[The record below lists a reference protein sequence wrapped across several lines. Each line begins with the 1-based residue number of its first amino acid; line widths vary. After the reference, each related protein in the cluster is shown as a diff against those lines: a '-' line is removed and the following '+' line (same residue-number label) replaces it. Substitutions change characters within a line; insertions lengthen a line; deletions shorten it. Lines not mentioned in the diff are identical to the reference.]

1 VIVKLLQTLL
11 AEASLAA
18 GTSSMYEFVF
28 RHFINA
34 LNSLYGKDWHDYSF
48 ATLMETDI
56 ISDGFEHY
64 LKDKGIPYTVKGFS
78 APDCSE
84 LPVRGFL
91 VVEGYEVSNVS
102 NFGIFHL
109 NPDTAGELYIYV
121 YGPFERMSKRLTFV
135 AYRSIESVN
144 ELVRGVKL
152 HYAAKI
158 KQEKHILF
166 DGEEKTMDEVRWEDV
181 ILPES
186 IYRKIRLSI
195 ESFLKSRHI
204 YQRLSVPYKR
214 GILFAGAPG
223 NGKTLL
229 CRAIAWQC
237 NLPFIVFPLT
247 ENSSDSDLDRAFDLA
262 HDLAPAI
269 LCFEDLD
276 SVKKSHISLSYF
288 LNKIDGF
295 ESLDG
300 IMVLATTN
308 RPEDIDIA
316 LSNRPSRFD
325 SVFRI
330 NNPDEDC
337 RHRMLKRY
345 LNDTIEDGVLMD
357 IVAKTQGF
365 SMAYLKELYLLS
377 AMIAVDRDT
386 EQIRNDD
393 LYAALEV
400 LKQQILTGNK
410 PLDDENKRLGFIF
423 SK

>member
-1 VIVKLLQTLL
+1 MIVKLLETLL
-11 AEASLAA
+11 AEASASV
-18 GTSSMYEFVF
+18 GTSSMHELVF
-28 RHFINA
+28 RYFINA
-34 LNSLYGKDWHDYSF
+34 LGFLYGKDWHDYSF
-48 ATLMETDI
+48 ATLNENDNVI
-56 ISDGFEHY
+56 DNFEHY
-64 LKDKGIPYTVKGFS
+64 LRDKGIPYTVKGFS

-91 VVEGYEVSNVS
+91 VVEGCQANNVT

-109 NPDTAGELYIYV
+109 NPDNTGEIFIYI

-135 AYRSIESVN
+135 AYRNIESVN
-144 ELVRGVKL
+144 ELIRGVKL
-152 HYAAKI
+152 NYAARI
-158 KQEKHILF
+158 KREKQIIF

-181 ILPES
+181 ILPQS
-186 IYRKIRLSI
+186 MYRKIRLSI

-204 YQRLSVPYKR
+204 YERLSIPYKR
-214 GILFAGAPG
+214 GILLAGSPG

-237 NLPFIVFPLT
+237 NLPFVLFPLT
-247 ENSSDSDLDRAFDLA
+247 DSASDHDIDRAFELA
-262 HDLAPAI
+262 QDLAPAI

-276 SVKKSHISLSYF
+276 SINKSHISLSYF

-295 ESLDG
+295 EALDG

-308 RPEDIDIA
+308 KPEDIDAA

-330 NNPDEDC
+330 NSPDEDC
-337 RHRMLKRY
+337 RHRMLKKY
-345 LNDTIEDGVLMD
+345 LNDSIEDGVLMD
-357 IVAKTQGF
+357 LVAKTEGF

-377 AMIAVDRDT
+377 AMISVDRGT
-386 EQIRNDD
+386 EEIINND
-393 LYAALEV
+393 LYAALDV

-410 PLDDENKRLGFIF
+410 PLEDENRRLHGFRM
-423 SK
+423 

>member
-1 VIVKLLQTLL
+1 MIVKLLQTLL
-11 AEASLAA
+11 AEATASA
-18 GTSSMYEFVF
+18 GTSSMHEYVF

-34 LNSLYGKDWHDYSF
+34 LNCLYGKDWHDYSF
-48 ATLMETDI
+48 ATLNENDNVTDN
-56 ISDGFEHY
+56 FEHY
-64 LKDKGIPYTVKGFS
+64 LRDKGIPYTVKGFS

-91 VVEGYEVSNVS
+91 VVEGCQVNNVA

-109 NPDTAGELYIYV
+109 NPDNTGEIFIYI

-135 AYRSIESVN
+135 AYRNIESVN
-144 ELVRGVKL
+144 ELVSGVKL
-152 HYAAKI
+152 YYAGRIRK
-158 KQEKHILF
+158 EKKILF
-166 DGEEKTMDEVRWEDV
+166 DGEEKTMDEVRWEDI
-181 ILPES
+181 ILPQS
-186 IYRKIRLSI
+186 MYQKIRLSI

-204 YQRLSVPYKR
+204 YERLSVPYKR
-214 GILFAGAPG
+214 GILFAGSPG

-229 CRAIAWQC
+229 CRAIASQC

-247 ENSSDSDLDRAFDLA
+247 EDSSDHDLSHAFDLA

-276 SVKKSHISLSYF
+276 SIKKSHITLSYF

-295 ESLDG
+295 EALDG
-300 IMVLATTN
+300 IMVIATTN
-308 RPEDIDIA
+308 KPEDIDVA

-337 RHRMLKRY
+337 RSRMLKRY
-345 LNDTIEDGVLMD
+345 FNDTIEDSVLKD
-357 IVAKTQGF
+357 LVARTQGF

-377 AMIAVDRDT
+377 AMIAVDGGT
-386 EQIRNDD
+386 EQIRNKD

-400 LKQQILTGNK
+400 LKQQIITGNK
-410 PLDDENKRLGFIF
+410 PIEDENRRLHGFRM
-423 SK
+423 

>member
-1 VIVKLLQTLL
+1 MIVKLLETLL
-11 AEASLAA
+11 AEASASL
-18 GTSSMYEFVF
+18 GTSSMYESVF

-34 LNSLYGKDWHDYSF
+34 LSCLYGKDWHDYSF
-48 ATLMETDI
+48 ATLFETDI
-56 ISDGFEHY
+56 ITDGFEHY
-64 LKDKGIPYTVKGFS
+64 LSDKGIPYTARGFS

-91 VVEGYEVSNVS
+91 VVEGYQAINVS
-102 NFGIFHL
+102 TFGIFHL
-109 NPDTAGELYIYV
+109 NQDTANELFIYI
-121 YGPFERMSKRLTFV
+121 YGPFERISKRLTFV
-135 AYRSIESVN
+135 AYRNIESVN
-144 ELVRGVKL
+144 ELVRGVKVD
-152 HYAAKI
+152 YAGRIRK
-158 KQEKHILF
+158 EKKILF
-166 DGEEKTMDEVRWEDV
+166 DGEEKEMDEVRWEDI

-186 IYRKIRLSI
+186 IYLKIRLSI
-195 ESFLKSRHI
+195 ESFFKSRHI
-204 YQRLSVPYKR
+204 YERLSVPYKR

-229 CRAIAWQC
+229 CRAIACQC

-247 ENSSDSDLDRAFDLA
+247 EGSSDNDLDRAFDLA

-276 SVKKSHISLSYF
+276 SIKKSHITLSYF

-295 ESLDG
+295 EALDG
-300 IMVLATTN
+300 IMVIATTN
-308 RPEDIDIA
+308 KPEDIDAA

-345 LNDTIEDGVLMD
+345 FNDAIEDKVSMD

-377 AMIAVDRDT
+377 AMIAVDRGT
-386 EQIRNDD
+386 EQIRSDD

-410 PLDDENKRLGFIF
+410 PLEDENKRLGFHL
-423 SK
+423 